1 MLAELE
7 TFLNYMAVERGSSD
21 HTLAAYR
28 NDLSALTEF
37 LENRPQPP
45 PGWSSITGK
54 HIKNFLED
62 LDDRGYSPTTKSR
75 KIASAKSFFKFMK
88 DERIIEN
95 NPLAEVRQPRAGQQL
110 PKALSLD
117 AVDQLLE
124 TASKASS
131 AEEARDAA
139 MVELMY
145 AAGLRVSEL
154 VGLDIRD
161 VDLDAGTVRTIG
173 KGSKER
179 IIPIYDTAIEA
190 VSEYVTY
197 SRPSQ
202 VRPANHRSRRNQRPQ
217 RPATQHPQRPATP
230 RPAHARNPQKPQK
243 PAENA
248 LFLNQRGG
256 RITRQA
262 FWLRLNRLATRAGIS
277 SKITPHML
285 RHSFATHLLH
295 GGASLRHVQELLGH
309 SSIAT
314 TQIYTHLT
322 SDHVRNEYEKAHPRA

>member
-7 TFLNYMAVERGSSD
+7 RFLNYLAVERGSSG
-21 HTLAAYR
+21 HTIAAYR
-28 NDLSALTEF
+28 NDLTTLTEF
-37 LENRPQPP
+37 LANQHRPP
-45 PGWSSITGK
+45 PNWSGVGEQDIRA
-54 HIKNFLED
+54 FLQD
-62 LDDRGYSPTTKSR
+62 LDDRGYAASTRSR
-75 KIASAKSFFKFMK
+75 KIAASKSFFKYMK
-88 DERIIEN
+88 DEQIIDN
-95 NPLAEVRQPRAGQQL
+95 NPLAEVRQPRSGQSL

-117 AVDQLLE
+117 DVDQLLR
-124 TASKASS
+124 TASNVNS
-131 AEEARDAA
+131 AEDARDAA

-154 VGLDIRD
+154 VGLDLRD

-173 KGSKER
+173 KGSRER
-179 IIPIYDTAIEA
+179 IVPIYDAAVES
-190 VSEYVTY
+190 VSEYVTF

-202 VRPANHRSRRNQRPQ
+202 VRPGNQRHQ
-217 RPATQHPQRPATP
+217 RPEYQRAANLRHT
-230 RPAHARNPQKPQK
+230 HALSLQKTQKPDQ
-243 PAENA
+243 NA
-248 LFLNQRGG
+248 LFLNRRGG

-262 FWLRLNRLATRAGIS
+262 FWLRLNRLAIRAGIS

-322 SDHVRNEYEKAHPRA
+322 NEHVRNEYAKAHPRA

>member
-1 MLAELE
+1 VLAELE
-7 TFLNYMAVERGSSD
+7 MFLNYLAVERGSSG

-28 NDLSALTEF
+28 NDLSALVDF
-37 LENRPQPP
+37 LAQQDQPASNWNSVAEQDIQ
-45 PGWSSITGK
+45 G
-54 HIKNFLED
+54 FLRD
-62 LDDRGYSPTTKSR
+62 LDERGYSPSTKSR
-75 KIASAKSFFKFMK
+75 KIASAKSFFRFMK
-88 DERIIEN
+88 DEQIIKS
-95 NPLAEVRQPRAGQQL
+95 NPLAEVRQPRASQPL

-117 AVDQLLE
+117 DIDRLLE
-124 TASKASS
+124 ATVVVDSPASP
-131 AEEARDAA
+131 EEARDAA

-154 VGLDIRD
+154 VDLNFRD

-179 IIPIYDTAIEA
+179 IVPIYEA
-190 VSEYVTY
+190 AVESVSEYITF

-202 VRPANHRSRRNQRPQ
+202 VRQPDQRNRRR
-217 RPATQHPQRPATP
+217 
-230 RPAHARNPQKPQK
+230 AHASGRKTTEK
-243 PAENA
+243 SGENA
-248 LFLNQRGG
+248 LFLNHRGG

-262 FWLRLNRLATRAGIS
+262 FWLRLKRLAARAGIS

-322 SDHVRNEYEKAHPRA
+322 DEHVRREYAKAHPRA

>member
-1 MLAELE
+1 MLTELE
-7 TFLNYMAVERGSSD
+7 TFTNYLAVERGLSE
-21 HTLAAYR
+21 HTLVAYR
-28 NDLSALTEF
+28 NDISSLIKFLQDKNQAVSSWDGVAQQNISAYLS
-37 LENRPQPP
+37 
-45 PGWSSITGK
+45 
-54 HIKNFLED
+54 D
-62 LDDRGYSPTTKSR
+62 LDDRGYASATKSR

-88 DERIIEN
+88 EEQFIEN
-95 NPLAEVRQPRAGQQL
+95 NPLSEVRQPRAGQSL
-110 PKALSLD
+110 PKALSITE
-117 AVDQLLE
+117 VDQLLE
-124 TASKASS
+124 ASANVYS

-154 VGLDIRD
+154 VGLNIRD

-173 KGSKER
+173 KGSKQR
-179 IIPIYDTAIEA
+179 VIPIYDTAVESIA
-190 VSEYVTY
+190 EYITY
-197 SRPSQ
+197 SRPTH
-202 VRPANHRSRRNQRPQ
+202 ANSGTQPSRVKHLD
-217 RPATQHPQRPATP
+217 AS
-230 RPAHARNPQKPQK
+230 
-243 PAENA
+243 EDA
-248 LFLNQRGG
+248 LFLNRKGG

-262 FWLRLNRLATRAGIS
+262 YWLRLNKLATKAGIS

-322 SDHVRNEYEKAHPRA
+322 NEHVRPEYAKAHPRA

>member
-1 MLAELE
+1 VLAELE
-7 TFLNYMAVERGSSD
+7 TFSNYLAVERGLSG

-28 NDLSALTEF
+28 NDLSSLIEF
-37 LENRPQPP
+37 LQ
-45 PGWSSITGK
+45 GSDQAVSIWSSVTEHNIRVY
-54 HIKNFLED
+54 LSD
-62 LDDRGYSPTTKSR
+62 LDERGYAPATKSR

-88 DERIIEN
+88 EEQFIDN
-95 NPLAEVRQPRAGQQL
+95 NPLSDVRQPRAGQSL
-110 PKALSLD
+110 PKALSI
-117 AVDQLLE
+117 AEVDQLLE
-124 TASKASS
+124 ASSNMSVKS

-154 VGLDIRD
+154 VGLNIRD

-173 KGSKER
+173 KGSKQR
-179 IIPIYDTAIEA
+179 VIPIYDDA
-190 VSEYVTY
+190 VESIAEYITY
-197 SRPSQ
+197 SRPTHVKRGTHAS
-202 VRPANHRSRRNQRPQ
+202 RAKHRDQSED
-217 RPATQHPQRPATP
+217 AM
-230 RPAHARNPQKPQK
+230 
-243 PAENA
+243 
-248 LFLNQRGG
+248 FLNRNGG

-262 FWLRLNRLATRAGIS
+262 YWLRLNKLATKAGIS
-277 SKITPHML
+277 SRITPHML

-322 SDHVRNEYEKAHPRA
+322 NEHVRAEYAKAHPRA

>member
-7 TFLNYMAVERGSSD
+7 TFLNYLAVERGSSR

-28 NDLSALTEF
+28 NDISALTEF
-37 LENRPQPP
+37 LANQPRAP
-45 PGWSSITGK
+45 SSWSSVTEQDIRAY
-54 HIKNFLED
+54 LED
-62 LDDRGYSPTTKSR
+62 LDERGYAASTKSR

-88 DERIIEN
+88 NEQIIED
-95 NPLAEVRQPRAGQQL
+95 NPLAEVRQPRAGQSL
-110 PKALSLD
+110 PKALSPD
-117 AVDQLLE
+117 DVDQLLE
-124 TASKASS
+124 AASDVNS

-154 VGLDIRD
+154 VGLDLRD
-161 VDLDAGTVRTIG
+161 VDLDVGTVRTIG

-179 IIPIYDTAIEA
+179 IIPIYDAAIES

-197 SRPSQ
+197 SRPAQ
-202 VRPANHRSRRNQRPQ
+202 LRP
-217 RPATQHPQRPATP
+217 TY
-230 RPAHARNPQKPQK
+230 ARGPHNPG
-243 PAENA
+243 ENA
-248 LFLNQRGG
+248 LFLNRRGG

-262 FWLRLNRLATRAGIS
+262 FWLRLNRLAIRAGIS

-322 SDHVRNEYEKAHPRA
+322 NEHVRNEYAKAHPRA

>member
-7 TFLNYMAVERGSSD
+7 TFTNYLAVERGLSR

-28 NDLSALTEF
+28 NDLSSLIEF
-37 LENRPQPP
+37 LQ
-45 PGWSSITGK
+45 GIDQAVSSWSGVTEQNIRAYLS
-54 HIKNFLED
+54 D
-62 LDDRGYSPTTKSR
+62 LDERGYAASTKSR

-88 DERIIEN
+88 EEQIIDN
-95 NPLAEVRQPRAGQQL
+95 NPLSDVRQPRAGQSL
-110 PKALSLD
+110 PKALSI
-117 AVDQLLE
+117 AEVDQLLE
-124 TASKASS
+124 ASANVNS

-154 VGLDIRD
+154 VGLNIRD
-161 VDLDAGTVRTIG
+161 VNLDAGTVLTIG
-173 KGSKER
+173 KGSKQR
-179 IIPIYDTAIEA
+179 VIPIYDTAVESIA
-190 VSEYVTY
+190 EYITY
-197 SRPSQ
+197 SRTEH
-202 VRPANHRSRRNQRPQ
+202 ANRGMHANR
-217 RPATQHPQRPATP
+217 AKHPGQS
-230 RPAHARNPQKPQK
+230 
-243 PAENA
+243 EDA
-248 LFLNQRGG
+248 LFLNRNGG
-256 RITRQA
+256 RISRQA
-262 FWLRLNRLATRAGIS
+262 YWLRLNKLAIKAGIS

-322 SDHVRNEYEKAHPRA
+322 NEHVRAEYAKAHPRA